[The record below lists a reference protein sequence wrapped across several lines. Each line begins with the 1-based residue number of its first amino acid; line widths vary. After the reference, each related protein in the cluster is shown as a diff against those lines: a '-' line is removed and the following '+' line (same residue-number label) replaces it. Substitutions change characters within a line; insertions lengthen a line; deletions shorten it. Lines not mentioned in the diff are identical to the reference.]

1 MNKSCRTEPQL
12 VREHVD
18 TLNIG
23 VQERKQAV
31 NMSKRQITKATAN
44 KVRVYLL
51 LLLELLPGDG
61 VRLVKAGQARRM
73 PLWRMK

>member
-1 MNKSCRTEPQL
+1 ML
-12 VREHVD
+12 REHVD

-31 NMSKRQITKATAN
+31 NMSKRLITKATAN

-61 VRLVKAGQARRM
+61 VRLVKVSVVKAGRANATV
-73 PLWRMK
+73 K